1 MKPITIDPQLQSV
14 LEHLNAAR
22 KDFSEAYTRI
32 TNEGAKKYSFML
44 RDFLTDIES
53 AISETSCLATSKI
66 ELDLMREYNIRK
78 EENNMGQNVYADP
91 QLQAAYEKGLKAG
104 RVEGMIAYQ
113 KHLIENLQKENAVL
127 VKRLEAERKSD

>member
-22 KDFSEAYTRI
+22 KDFSEAYIRI
-32 TNEGAKKYSFML
+32 TNEGAKNYSTML
-44 RDFLTDIES
+44 RDFMTDIES

-78 EENNMGQNVYADP
+78 EE
-91 QLQAAYEKGLKAG
+91 K
-104 RVEGMIAYQ
+104 
-113 KHLIENLQKENAVL
+113 
-127 VKRLEAERKSD
+127 

>member
-53 AISETSCLATSKI
+53 AIS
-66 ELDLMREYNIRK
+66 
-78 EENNMGQNVYADP
+78 
-91 QLQAAYEKGLKAG
+91 
-104 RVEGMIAYQ
+104 
-113 KHLIENLQKENAVL
+113 
-127 VKRLEAERKSD
+127 